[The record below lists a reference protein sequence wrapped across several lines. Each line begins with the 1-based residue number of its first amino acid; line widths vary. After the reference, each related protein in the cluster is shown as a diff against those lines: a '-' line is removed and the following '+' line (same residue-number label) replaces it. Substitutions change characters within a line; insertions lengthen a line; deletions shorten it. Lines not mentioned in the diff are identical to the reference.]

1 MMHEKLL
8 KMLEKK
14 KARKVGPAEQKA
26 KMGVLK
32 ELKDDMSS
40 EMGSGLKDMMSK
52 KVSVMA
58 GSKKDLETGLDK
70 AKELLGEMPENG
82 EDGHLEDM
90 EAEESGEHGMAE
102 AADDVESQIK
112 MLEQKLAKLKAM
124 KGESEE
130 DSEEDESEEA

>member
-1 MMHEKLL
+1 MHEKML

-82 EDGHLEDM
+82 EEGHLEDM

-124 KGESEE
+124 KGKSEE

>member
-1 MMHEKLL
+1 MHEKML

-90 EAEESGEHGMAE
+90 EAEESSEHGMAE